1 MARESGD
8 YSKNGKAG
16 GANRTPGQDRGAEPV
31 LRRFGETGRLMKK
44 RSRVTAAPA
53 GPVAGAASAG
63 ASITRRPDVGLPA
76 AAVNARGGLKPKGGR
91 RNGVARHDDRAP
103 PGGT

>member
-1 MARESGD
+1 
-8 YSKNGKAG
+8 
-16 GANRTPGQDRGAEPV
+16 
-31 LRRFGETGRLMKK
+31 MKK
-44 RSRVTAAPA
+44 RPRVT
-53 GPVAGAASAG
+53 AASAG

-91 RNGVARHDDRAP
+91 RNGIVRHDDPAP